1 MSSRRNVNNIWKL
14 KSCVIKSFINGGSDV
29 RVGIATYLLVKAST
43 AAVFVSDWAYEFMDF
58 RLNPHLFI
66 GNPECFSNRLRF

>member
-1 MSSRRNVNNIWKL
+1 M
-14 KSCVIKSFINGGSDV
+14 
-29 RVGIATYLLVKAST
+29 
-43 AAVFVSDWAYEFMDF
+43 AAKFVSDWAYEFMDF